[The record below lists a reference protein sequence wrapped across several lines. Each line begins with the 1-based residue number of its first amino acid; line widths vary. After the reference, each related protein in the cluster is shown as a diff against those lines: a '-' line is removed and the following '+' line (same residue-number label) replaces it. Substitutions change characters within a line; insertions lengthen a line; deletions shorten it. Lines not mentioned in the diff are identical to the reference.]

1 MTQEEACAALDV
13 RKQTLYAYV
22 SRGQIAVRRDLARV
36 GRNQYSAS
44 DILTL
49 LEKRRRGRARTTIA
63 ASTMA
68 WGEPIVDTHIS
79 TVVRGRL
86 YYRGHDAVR
95 LSKAVT
101 LEEIARSL
109 WQSGPLPDRAST
121 EPTRGRQN
129 IEMASGRASGRAHAV
144 VDQDGPSDTAPY
156 FAGVPHG
163 LAVTSPIA
171 RAYAALAL
179 AASEG
184 LASNSQ
190 GFPGM
195 HAEAARLVGALAS
208 GFVRFDARTVT
219 DARPLHERLA
229 DAWDAAAHADLL
241 RQALVLLADQELT
254 TSAFAARVAA
264 STGASLGA
272 CALAGLAALSG
283 PLHGGAPAR
292 VRAFLDEARRDGVEN
307 RVLAAI
313 GDGDPTAAPLSGFGH
328 PLYPQGDP
336 RAVSLLAAF
345 PVPDSIRDI
354 IACVD
359 RHSDRK
365 PTIDVALVALVEY
378 CKLPNDAAFALFA
391 IARSVGWMAHA
402 IEQVSSGTLLRP
414 RAHYI
419 GPKIIEEP
427 IS

>member
-22 SRGQIAVRRDLARV
+22 SRGQIAVRRDAARV
-36 GRNQYSAS
+36 GRNQYSVS
-44 DILTL
+44 DVVTL
-49 LEKRRRGRARTTIA
+49 LDKRRRGRARTTIA

-68 WGEPIVDTHIS
+68 WGEPIVDTRIS

-95 LSKAVT
+95 LSKTIT
-101 LEEIARSL
+101 LEDVARRL
-109 WQSGPLPDRAST
+109 WQKGPLHDAARLEAGFEPEAIETGNGHASADDCDDQRDDARA
-121 EPTRGRQN
+121 
-129 IEMASGRASGRAHAV
+129 
-144 VDQDGPSDTAPY
+144 TAPS
-156 FAGVPHG
+156 FPGIPHG
-163 LAVTSPIA
+163 LAVASPIA

-184 LASNSQ
+184 LASNTQ

-208 GFVRFDARTVT
+208 GFVRFDAAAAQ
-219 DARPLHERLA
+219 DARPLHRRLA
-229 DAWDAAAHADLL
+229 DAWDAAPHADLL

-254 TSAFAARVAA
+254 TSAFAVRVAA

-292 VRAFLDEARRDGVEN
+292 VRAFLDDARRDGIEN
-307 RVLAAI
+307 RVKQAI
-313 GDGDPTAAPLSGFGH
+313 DEADKTATPLSGFGH

-345 PVPDSIRDI
+345 PVPAPIQDI
-354 IACVD
+354 IAYVD
-359 RHSDRK
+359 RHTDRK

-378 CKLPNDAAFALFA
+378 CNLPNDAAFALFA

-414 RAHYI
+414 RARYI
-419 GPKIIEEP
+419 GPKILEEP
-427 IS
+427 LT